1 MDVIINNATPA
12 QITAQPLMTQPA
24 QTYAPIQG
32 VPYGYGPQGY
42 QQYGDRDGPGFG
54 FFALL
59 GLGIF
64 LFARARR
71 KRQMWR
77 HRMGRNGMGMG
88 GPQALAGAG
97 ADWGKPDMDKS
108 EMADEWREN
117 FRRGKQKFF
126 TDGALSIARERYAKG
141 EINADEYQSLTKTL
155 MGDGGAADK
164 GADKAAEPKA
174 NADKLI

>member
-12 QITAQPLMTQPA
+12 QITAQPA

-42 QQYGDRDGPGFG
+42 QQYGDHDGPGFG

-64 LFARARR
+64 LFAKARR

-77 HRMGRNGMGMG
+77 HRMGRNGMGNGMG
-88 GPQALAGAG
+88 GGSQQALAGAG

-108 EMADEWREN
+108 DMADEWREN

-126 TDGALSIARERYAKG
+126 SDGALSIARERYAKG
-141 EINADEYQSLTKTL
+141 EINADEYQQLTKTL

-164 GADKAAEPKA
+164 GADVKAD
-174 NADKLI
+174 ADKLI

>member
-12 QITAQPLMTQPA
+12 QITAQPA

-77 HRMGRNGMGMG
+77 HRMGRNGMGSG
-88 GPQALAGAG
+88 GPQQALAGAS
-97 ADWGKPDMDKS
+97 AAWGKPDMDKS
-108 EMADEWREN
+108 DMADEWREN

-126 TDGALSIARERYAKG
+126 SDGALSIARERYAKG

-164 GADKAAEPKA
+164 GADKGTEPKTDP
-174 NADKLI
+174 DKLI

>member
-12 QITAQPLMTQPA
+12 QVTAQPA

-32 VPYGYGPQGY
+32 VPYGYGPQAY
-42 QQYGDRDGPGFG
+42 QQYQDRDGPGFG

-64 LFARARR
+64 LFAKARR

-88 GPQALAGAG
+88 GPQQALAG

-126 TDGALSIARERYAKG
+126 SDGALSIARERYAKG

-155 MGDGGAADK
+155 MGEGGAADK
-164 GADKAAEPKA
+164 ATDKPADAKAD
-174 NADKLI
+174 ADKLI

>member
-12 QITAQPLMTQPA
+12 QITTQPA
-24 QTYAPIQG
+24 QTYAPVQG
-32 VPYGYGPQGY
+32 MPYGYGPQAY
-42 QQYGDRDGPGFG
+42 QPYGHHDGPGFG

-64 LFARARR
+64 LVARARR

-77 HRMGRNGMGMG
+77 HRMGRGGMGHQ
-88 GPQALAGAG
+88 QALAGAG

-126 TDGALSIARERYAKG
+126 SDGALAIARERYAKG

-155 MGDGGAADK
+155 MGDGSVADR
-164 GADKAAEPKA
+164 ATEPKA
-174 NADKLI
+174 DTDKLI

>member
-12 QITAQPLMTQPA
+12 QITAQPA

-32 VPYGYGPQGY
+32 MPYGYGPQAY
-42 QQYGDRDGPGFG
+42 QPYGHHDGPGFG

-64 LFARARR
+64 LVARARR

-77 HRMGRNGMGMG
+77 HRMGRGGMSS
-88 GPQALAGAG
+88 GPHSLAGAG
-97 ADWGKPDMDKS
+97 ADWGKPDMDRS

-126 TDGALSIARERYAKG
+126 SDGALAIARERYAKG
-141 EINADEYQSLTKTL
+141 EINADEYQNLTKTL
-155 MGDGGAADK
+155 MGDGSV
-164 GADKAAEPKA
+164 ADKAAEPKTDT
-174 NADKLI
+174 DKLI